1 MVWEMGYLLR
11 KESSLLS
18 HGNVL
23 HSWCSDAQNRVSFH
37 GAHALQEQICLQHS
51 REVPMQT
58 VHIFGREGSSVLYPL
73 FTDPIATVSPKLGS
87 IRITITTGS
96 NPKANP
102 PAMGTSQP
110 HCCPFSTQ
118 EINPPPQQKTQ
129 TKARCAAHS
138 LGAPSPLLPY
148 LFIHTGRQA
157 NELFANE
164 HPHLGAGTLAI
175 ARDRPRRDHHARR
188 RWQSTAVHPN
198 YHHAWGHMGWW
209 RLTFAAQYFDA
220 KWHLRHKLFCKS
232 WLGSG
237 WVFMRSV
244 CGLFC
249 RGALHGVTSDEKREG
264 PSLRCCMHTIG
275 LAKKQTAASRQTPQW
290 RFPLF
295 PCFFVW
301 WDRAEALP
309 SPSPSTEVGVAGLG
323 TAAPDA
329 IRHLGKLK

>member
-1 MVWEMGYLLR
+1 
-11 KESSLLS
+11 
-18 HGNVL
+18 
-23 HSWCSDAQNRVSFH
+23 
-37 GAHALQEQICLQHS
+37 
-51 REVPMQT
+51 MQT

-175 ARDRPRRDHHARR
+175 ARDRPRQDHHARR